1 MRDDNFMLTQTASDT
16 PVGRLF
22 RHFWLPALLSSEL
35 PRPDCPPVRV
45 RILGENLV
53 AFRDSDNRVGL
64 LDAHCPHR
72 RAELYYGRNE
82 QGGLRC
88 IYHGW
93 KFDVNGSC
101 VDIPTEENGCELAK
115 SRPVA
120 AYPVIEQGGDLSTR
134 APVERFGIAHA
145 AAERE
150 GLRALVLED
159 AHAMGGRNWHHQSH
173 RLLRLLPKPFER
185 PGRQRHQRRC
195 RCPRLGQETEPGT
208 ELEAQRRTER
218 IDKPFRL
225 ERSKEAV

>member
-120 AYPVIEQGGDLSTR
+120 AYPVIEQGESFGSGWDRPNGSPLRRNSTS
-134 APVERFGIAHA
+134 APF
-145 AAERE
+145 
-150 GLRALVLED
+150 
-159 AHAMGGRNWHHQSH
+159 
-173 RLLRLLPKPFER
+173 PFHMCTY
-185 PGRQRHQRRC
+185 QN
-195 RCPRLGQETEPGT
+195 
-208 ELEAQRRTER
+208 
-218 IDKPFRL
+218 
-225 ERSKEAV
+225 V

>member
-1 MRDDNFMLTQTASDT
+1 MSYKHPIGEHGCDFLQRKFTVAPRSERER
-16 PVGRLF
+16 GA
-22 RHFWLPALLSSEL
+22 ALLGL
-35 PRPDCPPVRV
+35 HV
-45 RILGENLV
+45 GE
-53 AFRDSDNRVGL
+53 
-64 LDAHCPHR
+64 
-72 RAELYYGRNE
+72 
-82 QGGLRC
+82 Q
-88 IYHGW
+88 
-93 KFDVNGSC
+93 
-101 VDIPTEENGCELAK
+101 
-115 SRPVA
+115 
-120 AYPVIEQGGDLSTR
+120 DLSTR